1 MHDRIAP
8 DLFDNVPIGIVVV
21 DLDGA
26 IHFVNEAARNL
37 GDTNRIRVDGERID
51 LGSASQ
57 NAELLEAIS
66 ACITRTASLSV
77 RTSGEVMTTDGDD
90 RLMIRVNPLA
100 NHRKEKGYASV
111 VDRDL
116 AIVFI
121 TDPMRRQEA
130 PSDLLMRLFGLSS
143 AEGRLLEKLV
153 SGRSVKQ
160 AASDLGITGD
170 TARSYLK
177 VIFQKT
183 DTHRQTD
190 LVRLVLSSPVWIQT
204 TEQR

>member
-1 MHDRIAP
+1 
-8 DLFDNVPIGIVVV
+8 
-21 DLDGA
+21 
-26 IHFVNEAARNL
+26 
-37 GDTNRIRVDGERID
+37 
-51 LGSASQ
+51 
-57 NAELLEAIS
+57 
-66 ACITRTASLSV
+66 
-77 RTSGEVMTTDGDD
+77 MTTDGDD

>member
-37 GDTNRIRVDGERID
+37 GDTNGIRVDGERID